1 MISGWPRP
9 LRDGCGYRRFVE
21 CRHGRE
27 TMFQAKRPL
36 FIYCLSPVHMGAGTA
51 LGIIDNP
58 IQRERHTGHPM
69 MAGSGLKGAVR
80 HHVWSQLPEGQRRN
94 GAASMLH
101 RIFGPDSGNADDHAG
116 AISFGDA
123 QLVCF
128 PVRCLKRSFV
138 YATSATALA
147 RARRGLAAAG
157 VAAWSELSVGDNT
170 ARAASDATLDNGKL
184 LLEAFDY
191 QAQVDEGLR
200 AVAEWLAEHA
210 LPAAPEYNYFRDKL
224 KSDLVLLPDED
235 FNHFVR
241 NATVVEPHV
250 RIDDVSG
257 TADDGGLFYTEN
269 LPPESLLLSLVMA
282 TVERRKKGA
291 NGNGLMSAEEVLA
304 KAVGGW
310 KVDGE
315 GRVEGLRDAFL
326 QVGGDATTG
335 RGLVAL
341 HFAGGESHDQ

>member
-1 MISGWPRP
+1 
-9 LRDGCGYRRFVE
+9 
-21 CRHGRE
+21 
-27 TMFQAKRPL
+27 MFQAKRPL

-51 LGIIDNP
+51 LGVIDNP
-58 IQRERHTGHPM
+58 IQRERHTSHPM
-69 MAGSGLKGAVR
+69 MAGSGLKGAIR
-80 HHVWSQLPEGQRRN
+80 HHVWSQLPEAQRRN
-94 GAASMLH
+94 DAGSMLH

-116 AISFGDA
+116 ALSFGDA

-147 RARRGLAAAG
+147 RARRALAAAG
-157 VAAWSELSVGDNT
+157 VKAEWPEVAVGEGAALAATDAALSGE
-170 ARAASDATLDNGKL
+170 KL
-184 LLEAFDY
+184 LLEAFEYNAKPNNDL
-191 QAQVDEGLR
+191 AKTAG
-200 AVAEWLAEHA
+200 WLADNA
-210 LPAAPEYNYFRDKL
+210 LPAGDGYGYFRDKL

-241 NATVVEPHV
+241 HATVVEPHV

-291 NGNGLMSAEEVLA
+291 NGNGPMSAEEVLA
-304 KAVGGW
+304 KAVDGW
-310 KVDGE
+310 EVDEE
-315 GRVEGLRDAFL
+315 GTVEGLRDALL

-335 RGLVAL
+335 RGLVAF
-341 HFAGGESHDQ
+341 HFMGGESHDQ

>member
-1 MISGWPRP
+1 
-9 LRDGCGYRRFVE
+9 
-21 CRHGRE
+21 
-27 TMFQAKRPL
+27 MFQAKRPL

-69 MAGSGLKGAVR
+69 MAGSGLKGAIR
-80 HHVWSQLPEGQRRN
+80 HHVWSQLPHEVRHGKEERLLQR
-94 GAASMLH
+94 L
-101 RIFGPDSGNADDHAG
+101 FGPDTRDADAHAG

-157 VAAWSELSVGDNT
+157 VKAAWPEVSVADNT
-170 ARAASDATLDNGKL
+170 ALAASDATLDNGKL

-191 QAQVDEGLR
+191 PARDDDGLR
-200 AVAEWLAEHA
+200 AVAEWLADHA
-210 LPAAPEYNYFRDKL
+210 LPAGPDHDYFRQKL

-235 FNHFVR
+235 FNYFVR

-250 RIDDVSG
+250 RIDDASG

-291 NGNGLMSAEEVLA
+291 NGNGLMSAAEVLD
-304 KAVGGW
+304 KAVDGW
-310 KVDGE
+310 EVAGE
-315 GRVEGLRDAFL
+315 GRVQGLRDALL

-335 RGLVAL
+335 RGLVTL
-341 HFAGGESHDQ
+341 HFAGGNGHDE

>member
-1 MISGWPRP
+1 
-9 LRDGCGYRRFVE
+9 
-21 CRHGRE
+21 
-27 TMFQAKRPL
+27 
-36 FIYCLSPVHMGAGTA
+36 
-51 LGIIDNP
+51 
-58 IQRERHTGHPM
+58 
-69 MAGSGLKGAVR
+69 
-80 HHVWSQLPEGQRRN
+80 
-94 GAASMLH
+94 
-101 RIFGPDSGNADDHAG
+101 
-116 AISFGDA
+116 
-123 QLVCF
+123 
-128 PVRCLKRSFV
+128 
-138 YATSATALA
+138 
-147 RARRGLAAAG
+147 
-157 VAAWSELSVGDNT
+157 
-170 ARAASDATLDNGKL
+170 LDNGKL

-210 LPAAPEYNYFRDKL
+210 LPAAPEYNYFREKL

-310 KVDGE
+310 EVDGE
-315 GRVEGLRDAFL
+315 GRVGGLCDALL

-335 RGLVAL
+335 RGLVAF
-341 HFAGGESHDQ
+341 HFAGGESHDE